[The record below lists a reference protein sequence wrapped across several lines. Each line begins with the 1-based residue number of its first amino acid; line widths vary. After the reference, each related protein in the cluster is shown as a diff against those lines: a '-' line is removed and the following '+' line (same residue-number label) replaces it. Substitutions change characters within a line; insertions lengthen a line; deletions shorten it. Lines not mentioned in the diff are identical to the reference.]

1 MMRKFA
7 TGTIA
12 VLAVALAACT
22 SSPTVSPTTTTR
34 PLNVNVISTTAV
46 DTEATPTGWVPV
58 AFGDAQVSVP
68 ISFFVWYPGLNPCEL
83 SFSKPSSLLL
93 GPVVA
98 AYTLCVGPTYLA
110 FGPADLAS
118 QPSRKS
124 PVLLN
129 GIQVY
134 AFRLKGVLHYYVP
147 SLGVDITAVGPMA
160 GRILDTLT
168 RSPRTV
174 VLAPGPESVVPS
186 DWNRLTYQ
194 GLAFAAPRSWPVIR
208 TTQNMGIGHCS
219 NTGAIFYGPNVIL
232 STDNGIAVFRCVDP
246 EPTPQLPQDG
256 VQVDVGTRTLS
267 QLAEQGLRLVFSE
280 HCLKVNG
287 LKACPATSPAY
298 SILVLKVTVPGRS
311 KPVYVS
317 IGLAGNGMVARTI
330 LYSLRAA

>member
-1 MMRKFA
+1 MVRKL
-7 TGTIA
+7 GIVVMV
-12 VLAVALAACT
+12 VLALTLAAC
-22 SSPTVSPTTTTR
+22 SPTRTVTPGPGPVHQTK
-34 PLNVNVISTTAV
+34 PIPAVDLSTT
-46 DTEATPTGWVPV
+46 PGGWVPV
-58 AFGDAQVSVP
+58 AYGDAQVSVP
-68 ISFFVWYPGLNPCEL
+68 ESFSVWYPGLNPCEL
-83 SFSKPSSLLL
+83 SFSKPSSLFL

-118 QPSRKS
+118 QSSRKS

-134 AFRLKGVLHYYVP
+134 AFRVKGVLHYYVP

-174 VLAPGPESVVPS
+174 VLAPGPQPVVPS
-186 DWNRLTYQ
+186 DWNRFTYQ
-194 GLAFAAPRSWPVIR
+194 GLALAAPRSWPVIR

-219 NTGAIFYGPNVIL
+219 NTGAYFFGPNVIL
-232 STDNGIAVFRCVDP
+232 STDNRIAVFRCVDP

-267 QLAEQGLRLVFSE
+267 QLGEQGLRLVFSE
-280 HCLKVNG
+280 HCLKFNG

-311 KPVYVS
+311 KPLYVS